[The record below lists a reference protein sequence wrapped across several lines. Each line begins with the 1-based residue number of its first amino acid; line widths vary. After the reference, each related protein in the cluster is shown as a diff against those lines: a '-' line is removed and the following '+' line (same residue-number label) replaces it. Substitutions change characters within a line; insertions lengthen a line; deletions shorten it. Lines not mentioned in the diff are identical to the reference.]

1 MYTIFSSMKI
11 FIISFISYFLT
22 ICYVYSDMRIIKN
35 GKILESKPYSINE
48 ATLIVS
54 LSQKIYICSVSNSIT
69 KCILS
74 KKKNVVN

>member
-1 MYTIFSSMKI
+1 MKVFVIFL
-11 FIISFISYFLT
+11 ISYFSI
-22 ICYVYSDMRIIKN
+22 ICHVYSDMRIIKN

-54 LSQKIYICSVSNSIT
+54 LSEKIYICSISNSIT

-74 KKKNVVN
+74 KKRNAIN

>member
-1 MYTIFSSMKI
+1 MRVL
-11 FIISFISYFLT
+11 IILFISYFIT
-22 ICYVYSDMRIIKN
+22 IYSVYSDMRIIKN

-54 LSQKIYICSVSNSIT
+54 LSEKIYICSVSNSIT

-74 KKKNVVN
+74 KKRNAIN

>member
-1 MYTIFSSMKI
+1 MRVL
-11 FIISFISYFLT
+11 IISFISYFLT
-22 ICYVYSDMRIIKN
+22 IYSVYSDMKIIKN

-54 LSQKIYICSVSNSIT
+54 LSEKIYICSVSNSTT

-74 KKKNVVN
+74 KKRNAIN

>member
-1 MYTIFSSMKI
+1 MRIL
-11 FIISFISYFLT
+11 IISFISYFLT
-22 ICYVYSDMRIIKN
+22 IYSVYSDMKIIKN

-54 LSQKIYICSVSNSIT
+54 LSEKIYICSVSNSIT

-74 KKKNVVN
+74 KKRNAIN

>member
-1 MYTIFSSMKI
+1 MRVL
-11 FIISFISYFLT
+11 IISFISYFLT
-22 ICYVYSDMRIIKN
+22 IYSVYSDMKIIKN

-54 LSQKIYICSVSNSIT
+54 LSEKIYICSVSNSIT

-74 KKKNVVN
+74 KKRNAIN

>member
-1 MYTIFSSMKI
+1 MRDL
-11 FIISFISYFLT
+11 IISFISYFLT
-22 ICYVYSDMRIIKN
+22 IYSVYSDMRIIKN

-54 LSQKIYICSVSNSIT
+54 LSEKIYICSVSNSIT

-74 KKKNVVN
+74 KKRNAFN

>member
-1 MYTIFSSMKI
+1 MRVL
-11 FIISFISYFLT
+11 IISFISYFLT
-22 ICYVYSDMRIIKN
+22 IYSVYPDMRIIKN

-54 LSQKIYICSVSNSIT
+54 LSEKIYICSVSNSIT

-74 KKKNVVN
+74 KKRNAIN

>member
-1 MYTIFSSMKI
+1 MRIL
-11 FIISFISYFLT
+11 IISFISYFLT
-22 ICYVYSDMRIIKN
+22 IYSVYSDMRIIKN

-54 LSQKIYICSVSNSIT
+54 LSEKIYICSVSNSIT

-74 KKKNVVN
+74 KKRNAIN

>member
-1 MYTIFSSMKI
+1 MKVL
-11 FIISFISYFLT
+11 IISFISYFLT
-22 ICYVYSDMRIIKN
+22 IYSVYSDMRIIKN

-54 LSQKIYICSVSNSIT
+54 LSEKIYICSISNSIT

-74 KKKNVVN
+74 KKRNAIN

>member
-1 MYTIFSSMKI
+1 MKVL
-11 FIISFISYFLT
+11 IISFISYFLT
-22 ICYVYSDMRIIKN
+22 IYSVYPDMRIIKN

-54 LSQKIYICSVSNSIT
+54 LSEKIYICSVSNSIT

-74 KKKNVVN
+74 KKRNAIN

>member
-1 MYTIFSSMKI
+1 MRIL
-11 FIISFISYFLT
+11 IISFISYFLT
-22 ICYVYSDMRIIKN
+22 IYSVYSDMKIIKN

-54 LSQKIYICSVSNSIT
+54 LSEKIYICSVSNSTT

-74 KKKNVVN
+74 KKRNVIN

>member
-1 MYTIFSSMKI
+1 MRILII
-11 FIISFISYFLT
+11 FIIYYFLS
-22 ICYVYSDMRIIKN
+22 ISYVYSDLRIIRS

-54 LSQKIYICSVSNSIT
+54 LSKKIYICSVSNDIT

-74 KKKNVVN
+74 KKRNAIN

>member
-1 MYTIFSSMKI
+1 MRVL
-11 FIISFISYFLT
+11 IIAFISYFLT
-22 ICYVYSDMRIIKN
+22 IYSVYPDMRIIKN

-54 LSQKIYICSVSNSIT
+54 LSEKIYICSISNSIT

-74 KKKNVVN
+74 KKKNAIN

>member
-1 MYTIFSSMKI
+1 
-11 FIISFISYFLT
+11 
-22 ICYVYSDMRIIKN
+22 MRIIKN

-54 LSQKIYICSVSNSIT
+54 LSEKIYICSISNSIT

-74 KKKNVVN
+74 KKRNAIN